1 MSNTEAQKKKKK
13 KKKKKASIIFWRADA
28 MSDLTPS

>member
-1 MSNTEAQKKKKK
+1 MSNTEAQKKTK